1 MEATTKILGDTLW
14 RIMSFIL
21 LAHGIIKG
29 ATSIYKGQRLLT
41 LIIFSARG
49 FPIKHC
55 PNIFFILA
63 VNNLSFARV
72 KSSHPETSLERCRG
86 VLLRIH
92 GQKPYPNN
100 TDTEGTIESVR
111 TKRVEFRENARVFF
125 PQGQSKLSVIMR
137 YPY

>member
-1 MEATTKILGDTLW
+1 
-14 RIMSFIL
+14 MSFVL

-49 FPIKHC
+49 FPIKTLPKH
-55 PNIFFILA
+55 FFILA

-86 VLLRIH
+86 ALLRIH
-92 GQKPYPNN
+92 GRGAK
-100 TDTEGTIESVR
+100 TI
-111 TKRVEFRENARVFF
+111 
-125 PQGQSKLSVIMR
+125 P
-137 YPY
+137 